1 MSGTVANGSGPFN
14 ARAPS
19 VPNDQSQSGG
29 RSAGAAEGG
38 QEQRH
43 ESDEGDRDQ
52 GGEAAQTPL
61 TLQVPAPRSWDAPVL
76 HRGRHVGHRS
86 ERLWAFQRQGTVDA
100 EGPVPVG
107 RPESDHARGSIAPVS
122 AIGRPPRIEIPRWV
136 QLVGLPLLLVFA
148 WILLSAA
155 GHVVF
160 LFLIAA
166 LIALLLDPIVRALQR
181 ARLPRGLSVA
191 IVFLS
196 FAAALGLVIVAVATA
211 VVGETKTAANR
222 FNDYFTH
229 RVDSSGQ
236 TAADRDVDRLQVWL
250 NEHHLKSLKVQKRG
264 HDLVRQVQQRDIGKN
279 TNRIV
284 SFVEGAAVSIG
295 KTLFSVVLLVVIS
308 IYMLLDMQKLGRVID
323 RRFPPRPG
331 EQPLLRSIEHALASY
346 VRGQA
351 ALSLIIG
358 ASAGLGLWVLA
369 ATGLL
374 PGGEQY
380 ALLFGAWV
388 ALTEVIP
395 YLGPWLGAAPPFIYA
410 LVVDPISALWVALL
424 FLGIQQIEGHV
435 VVPNVMGNALRLHPL
450 LVIYGLAAGAEF
462 YGLAGAL
469 TALPL
474 LAVGRAVWEFFADR
488 IDLEP
493 WQGEPVPVEVEL
505 APPRSLKS

>member
-1 MSGTVANGSGPFN
+1 
-14 ARAPS
+14 
-19 VPNDQSQSGG
+19 
-29 RSAGAAEGG
+29 
-38 QEQRH
+38 
-43 ESDEGDRDQ
+43 
-52 GGEAAQTPL
+52 
-61 TLQVPAPRSWDAPVL
+61 
-76 HRGRHVGHRS
+76 
-86 ERLWAFQRQGTVDA
+86 
-100 EGPVPVG
+100 
-107 RPESDHARGSIAPVS
+107 VS
-122 AIGRPPRIEIPRWV
+122 AIGGPPRIEIPRWV
-136 QLVGLPLLLVFA
+136 QLVGLPLLIVFA

-160 LFLIAA
+160 LFLVGS

-181 ARLPRGLSVA
+181 ARMPRGLSVA
-191 IVFLS
+191 IVLLS

-222 FNDYFTH
+222 FNEYFTH
-229 RVDSSGQ
+229 RVDASGQ
-236 TAADRDVDRLQVWL
+236 TAADADVDRLQVWL
-250 NEHHLKSLKVQKRG
+250 NTHHLKSLKVRKRG
-264 HDLVRQVQQRDIGKN
+264 HDFVRQVQERDIGKN
-279 TNRIV
+279 TDQVV

-308 IYMLLDMQKLGRVID
+308 IYMLLDMQKLGRMVD

-331 EQPLLRSIEHALASY
+331 EQPLLRTIETSLASY

-351 ALSLIIG
+351 SLSLIIG
-358 ASAGLGLWVLA
+358 VSAGVGLWLLA

-435 VVPNVMGNALRLHPL
+435 VVPKVMGNALRLHPL
-450 LVIYGLAAGAEF
+450 LVIFGLAAGAEL

-474 LAVGRAVWEFFADR
+474 LAVGRAIWEFFVDR

-505 APPRSLKS
+505 VPPRTLKS